1 VPCPADVNFKPA
13 VLLVEDKTKG
23 DVVIVYTRENSPV
36 V

>member
-1 VPCPADVNFKPA
+1 VPCPADVKPA